1 MRQSA
6 GVRWVALSFG
16 IGEQAVNTRLKQAIE
31 KERPQQLIVVGF
43 AGALDPSLHIGDAAR
58 IECVMNQNDIAFNL
72 MTMTTVPEHQS
83 AATPSADHARLL
95 TVNEPLITAK
105 AKQDYRAKTACSMVD
120 MESFH
125 IASLA
130 AQMNIPLQIYRSIS
144 DEAKDEIPPEV
155 MRWVKS
161 DGRINH
167 FRALADLATKPRL
180 WSVVKKLNHAS
191 QCAAEGLVNA
201 LAGVLEV

>member
-1 MRQSA
+1 MTDHQTPTRKVMIVAAMAQELKAILPAYGFKQVGGWWMRQSA

-161 DGRINH
+161 DKIGRAH
-167 FRALADLATKPRL
+167 
-180 WSVVKKLNHAS
+180 V
-191 QCAAEGLVNA
+191 
-201 LAGVLEV
+201 